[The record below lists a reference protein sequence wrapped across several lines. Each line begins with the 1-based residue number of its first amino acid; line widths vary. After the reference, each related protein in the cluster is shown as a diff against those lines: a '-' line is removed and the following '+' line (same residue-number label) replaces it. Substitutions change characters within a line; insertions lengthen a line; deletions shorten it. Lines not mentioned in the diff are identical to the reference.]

1 VNTPVSRRVAG
12 SVARTAKSR
21 HPLIVHLNKP
31 FYLVRPGQLA
41 RRLAPARRAP
51 PDAFV
56 TTKLPWGADITV
68 FPRETVGSS
77 IWRTG
82 VFELPVSET
91 IARLLDPGEVAV
103 DAGANIGYMSCLM
116 ASRVGREGRVIAY
129 EPHPGL
135 CGVLTSNARRWRAQ
149 RSWGEVS
156 VQELALSDC
165 SGLRALTMTDE
176 FSSNMGTATLE
187 SLESSSGEMC
197 IQVRAATLDEELAER
212 SIGLLKLDVE
222 GHELAVLEGARRLL
236 RRGAIRD
243 LIFEEEAALPTPVSK
258 LLESSGFT
266 LFGLQQR
273 ILGPHLVAATSER
286 ARPLWD
292 APTYLATRCP
302 ARAVERMR
310 PRGWLLFRGRAQRA
324 RDASS
329 IRLQRRSG

>member
-1 VNTPVSRRVAG
+1 
-12 SVARTAKSR
+12 
-21 HPLIVHLNKP
+21 
-31 FYLVRPGQLA
+31 
-41 RRLAPARRAP
+41 
-51 PDAFV
+51 
-56 TTKLPWGADITV
+56 
-68 FPRETVGSS
+68 
-77 IWRTG
+77 
-82 VFELPVSET
+82 
-91 IARLLDPGEVAV
+91 
-103 DAGANIGYMSCLM
+103 
-116 ASRVGREGRVIAY
+116 
-129 EPHPGL
+129 
-135 CGVLTSNARRWRAQ
+135 
-149 RSWGEVS
+149 
-156 VQELALSDC
+156 
-165 SGLRALTMTDE
+165 MTNE

-222 GHELAVLEGARRLL
+222 GHELAGLEGARRLL